1 MYRSRIYQEVIY
13 GHFRDFMEV
22 SGAFQALMRER
33 GWAEGT
39 VWTPTVGRGNLLVW
53 EAEYPD
59 LASFQREGDAL
70 YADKDVMDL
79 VRQMGPHIV
88 QGSAYSELWEQA
100 PSSA

>member
-1 MYRSRIYQEVIY
+1 MYRTRIHQEVIY
-13 GHFRDFMEV
+13 GHFREFMEV
-22 SGAFQALMRER
+22 AESFKALMRER

-39 VWTPTVGRGNLLVW
+39 LWTPTAGQTNLVIW
-53 EAEYPD
+53 ETECPD

-79 VRQMGPHIV
+79 VRQMCPHIV